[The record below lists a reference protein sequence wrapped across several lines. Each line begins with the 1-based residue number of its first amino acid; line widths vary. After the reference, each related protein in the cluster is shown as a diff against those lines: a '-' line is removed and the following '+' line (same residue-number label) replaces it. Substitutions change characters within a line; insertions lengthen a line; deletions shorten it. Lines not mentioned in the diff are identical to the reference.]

1 MFFNPAKTGLIVLG
15 ASEFT
20 HEPELNRKVF
30 RNARDAAV
38 SYFRSPNKGL
48 GIHGKN
54 IFDGFDQDV
63 PKSELILKIDQ
74 FLSERELADVFIYI
88 CSHGASQ
95 ESILRFFLA
104 SSTPDDEDTWVNF
117 ERFLDRIEQTAL
129 CRIYC
134 VVDCCASGVI
144 HKHSPDISI
153 PPEAAAYVSNAET
166 LALPKRGSV
175 ILSAN
180 NATNVG
186 TVYAHDS
193 LPGIDLP
200 LFSHCFFDL
209 LNSGNPNRAGFGFSV
224 EQIHDDLTRKI
235 PEAIVNVN
243 EALSAE
249 GAEVISD
256 EHGTMVPE
264 YSDRP
269 VFDSV
274 NGNTISRIGVF
285 PNNDARHELASRV
298 SRSIRINY
306 DRVSRQWDRIQELE
320 AAVEP
325 LEAKIGSLEA
335 QIQAILTDD
344 NVEPRKSLLDQMKLV
359 EGQKNGEIKIVQR
372 ARRNARRLAIALI
385 LVLSAALAALIFDV
399 NPLLDLRIDRSE

>member
-15 ASEFT
+15 ASEFP

-54 IFDGFDQDV
+54 IFDGFDQGAS
-63 PKSELILKIDQ
+63 KSELILKIDQ

-88 CSHGASQ
+88 CSHGVSQ

-134 VVDCCASGVI
+134 IVDCCASGVI

-193 LPGIDLP
+193 LPGVDLP

-224 EQIHDDLTRKI
+224 EQIHDDLTKKI
-235 PEAIVNVN
+235 PDVIANVN
-243 EALSAE
+243 EALSSE
-249 GAEVISD
+249 GGELISD

-320 AAVEP
+320 AVVQP
-325 LEAKIGSLEA
+325 LETKIELLEA
-335 QIQAILTDD
+335 EVQTILTDD
-344 NVEPRKSLLDQMKLV
+344 NVEPRKSLLKKVELV
-359 EGQKNGEIKIVQR
+359 EERKNEEIETIR
-372 ARRNARRLAIALI
+372 RGRRNARRLVAVLLLI
-385 LVLSAALAALIFDV
+385 LLAALAALVFDV
-399 NPLLDLRIDRSE
+399 NPLLDLRIERSE

>member
-15 ASEFT
+15 ASEFN

-30 RNARDAAV
+30 RNARDAAI
-38 SYFRSPNKGL
+38 SYFRSPSKGL
-48 GIHGKN
+48 GVHGKN
-54 IFDGFDQDV
+54 IFDGFNQDV
-63 PKSELILKIDQ
+63 SKGDLILKIDQ

-88 CSHGASQ
+88 CSHGVSQ

-134 VVDCCASGVI
+134 VVDCCASGVV

-153 PPEAAAYVSNAET
+153 PPEAAAYISNAET

-180 NATNVG
+180 NAANVG

-193 LPGIDLP
+193 LPGVDLP
-200 LFSHCFFDL
+200 LFSHCFFEL
-209 LNSGNPNRAGFGFSV
+209 LNTGNPSRAGFGFSI
-224 EQIHDDLTRKI
+224 EQIHEDLTHRV
-235 PEAIVNVN
+235 PDAIDKVN
-243 EALSAE
+243 ETLRNE
-249 GAEVISD
+249 GLETISD

-320 AAVEP
+320 AVVEP
-325 LEAKIGSLEA
+325 LEAKIESLEA
-335 QIQAILTDD
+335 RVQTMLSDD
-344 NVEPRKSLLDQMKLV
+344 NVEPRKSLLDQLKV
-359 EGQKNGEIKIVQR
+359 AEKQKKDEIETVQR
-372 ARRNARRLAIALI
+372 TRRNARRLAVVLT
-385 LVLSAALAALIFDV
+385 LVLTAALAALVFDV
-399 NPLLDLRIDRSE
+399 NPLFDLRIDRSE